1 MWWRTV
7 RARLTFWHAVILGTL
22 IILVAASVL
31 VFMQHIITQQGD
43 RFLAAAAGAFRTE
56 LLAERSEIPQADAAM
71 VNAIREFHLEDIRI
85 IVVGPAP
92 GRALLAATSALD
104 VSSGEEPPALDLE
117 RLRAEIAAHDLSR
130 PVFFT
135 LSTGEAGFRVFARP
149 ERLDDTPFVI
159 TVVQPLYEQQE
170 AIEKVRFAF
179 AVAVPVLLVLATL
192 AAYSLAGRSLA
203 PVSAMS
209 RRSTEISAKTLHERL
224 PVANPHDELGA
235 LASVINGLLD
245 RLERSFAQQR
255 RFMADASHELRT
267 PVAIL
272 RNEAEIVLARE
283 ERALDEYRAA
293 LVIVKGEGV
302 KLTRI
307 VDDLFLL
314 ARADAGEQPL
324 RPVELYLDELASDIV
339 RGLRSLAQTR
349 ETSVE
354 LATEGEAPYRGDEDL
369 LRRLLSN
376 LIENAIKY
384 ASPGGHVRTSVRSGP
399 HSYIVTV
406 SDDGPG
412 IAPDFQPHIF
422 ERFFRADKS
431 RSRSNHDTGGAG
443 LGLSIARWVAEA
455 HGGKLDLV
463 HSDPGGSEFQLTLP
477 WERNLTAE
485 RTARASPP

>member
-1 MWWRTV
+1 
-7 RARLTFWHAVILGTL
+7 
-22 IILVAASVL
+22 
-31 VFMQHIITQQGD
+31 
-43 RFLAAAAGAFRTE
+43 
-56 LLAERSEIPQADAAM
+56 
-71 VNAIREFHLEDIRI
+71 
-85 IVVGPAP
+85 
-92 GRALLAATSALD
+92 
-104 VSSGEEPPALDLE
+104 
-117 RLRAEIAAHDLSR
+117 
-130 PVFFT
+130 
-135 LSTGEAGFRVFARP
+135 
-149 ERLDDTPFVI
+149 
-159 TVVQPLYEQQE
+159 
-170 AIEKVRFAF
+170 
-179 AVAVPVLLVLATL
+179 
-192 AAYSLAGRSLA
+192 
-203 PVSAMS
+203 
-209 RRSTEISAKTLHERL
+209 
-224 PVANPHDELGA
+224 
-235 LASVINGLLD
+235 
-245 RLERSFAQQR
+245 
-255 RFMADASHELRT
+255 MADASHELRT